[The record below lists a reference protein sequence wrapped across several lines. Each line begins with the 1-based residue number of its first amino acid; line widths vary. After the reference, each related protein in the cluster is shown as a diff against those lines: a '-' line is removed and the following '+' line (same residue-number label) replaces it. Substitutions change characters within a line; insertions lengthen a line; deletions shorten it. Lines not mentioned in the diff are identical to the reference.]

1 MSHPRSSVDGRDDR
15 AADRDDT
22 ADRRDDTT
30 RDRDEAAHQRDTEA
44 DKRDEQA
51 RDSADDLT
59 GHIRQIGRQIVD
71 RLARIENTTLDPA
84 DWPDLTPAAL
94 ARLEARITEQR
105 RLAGLDRAPSAP
117 SSTRSSAHSAT
128 VDTTGWEPATTA
140 APPNRTDTTPPAT
153 AATPDETGTMPNET
167 ATRRRSNANRST
179 LTTFP
184 LVRYQLSTPA

>member
-15 AADRDDT
+15 ATDRDDT

-105 RLAGLDRAPSAP
+105 RLAGLDRAAIG
-117 SSTRSSAHSAT
+117 TLLDEIQRALGDRRHDRMGAGNDRRAAEQDRHHSAGDRRDARRDRNDAERDRNQAAIEREQ
-128 VDTTGWEPATTA
+128 VDPCVID
-140 APPNRTDTTPPAT
+140 R
-153 AATPDETGTMPNET
+153 
-167 ATRRRSNANRST
+167 
-179 LTTFP
+179 
-184 LVRYQLSTPA
+184 